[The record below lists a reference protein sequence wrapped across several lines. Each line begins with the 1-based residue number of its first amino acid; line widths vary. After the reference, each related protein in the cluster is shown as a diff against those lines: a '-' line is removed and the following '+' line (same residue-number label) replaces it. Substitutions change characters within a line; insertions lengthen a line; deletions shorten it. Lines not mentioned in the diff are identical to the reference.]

1 MTIEITEQEILEL
14 ESTSIEQLEEEL
26 LLLAKKKIKRMNFSL
41 FFFYSN

>member
-26 LLLAKKKIKRMNFSL
+26 LLLSSKK
-41 FFFYSN
+41 

>member
-26 LLLAKKKIKRMNFSL
+26 LLLTKKK
-41 FFFYSN
+41 

>member
-26 LLLAKKKIKRMNFSL
+26 LLLAKKK
-41 FFFYSN
+41 